1 MILADDSYIFF
12 CNSDKVTAFD
22 SASDYNREKG
32 YGWMAWFETGKAVMG
47 EERILWLEKN
57 VRILL
62 AAGIAVLFLIELIHN
77 HQSVWSLAA
86 ALLLTVLL
94 VLAYT
99 FRAGDAAVVAIIA
112 GLLFAIPTRRTGYV
126 GIFGC
131 TTLLAALFQPLGR
144 MISVTAFLFGAMGV
158 GILYEPELLYEL
170 VPSLLAGAVLFFLIP
185 ERYLENLR
193 DAAGAGK
200 RMERAREENRA
211 ERQAHQLRMQTME
224 HARRWQDLSEAFA
237 LLPVERELFLQ
248 GARTLET
255 YEPVSSSARER
266 PRINLVSGIS
276 RAVGNRDCISGDN
289 YSVYPLGRGRL
300 LVLLSDGM
308 GSGRQAYHDSDQVIS
323 RMEQLLET
331 GFSLTLAIELVHRW
345 LLAQGREDVGTTLD
359 AGMVNL
365 VSGECALI
373 KAGAA
378 ASYLLR
384 EQEGGSW
391 QVELINPESMPLG
404 IFDELHT
411 GSSHFRLRT
420 GDMLVMMT
428 DGVLDGLSGEL
439 KEERMKGFLEY
450 EAAKLSDPSPGRQSQ
465 ALAAAIL
472 DFARSDVEE
481 GMVRDDMT
489 IMTFVVAAA

>member
-1 MILADDSYIFF
+1 
-12 CNSDKVTAFD
+12 
-22 SASDYNREKG
+22 
-32 YGWMAWFETGKAVMG
+32 MAWCETGKAVMG
-47 EERILWLEKN
+47 EERILWLGKN

-62 AAGIAVLFLIELIHN
+62 VAGMAVLFMIELIHN
-77 HQSVWSLAA
+77 HQSIWTVLAA
-86 ALLLTVLL
+86 LMLTALLVMS
-94 VLAYT
+94 YT
-99 FRAGDAAVVAIIA
+99 FRAGDAAVAAIIA
-112 GLLFAIPTRRTGYV
+112 GLLLALPTRQTGYV

-131 TTLLAALFQPLGR
+131 TALLAALFQPLGR
-144 MISVTAFLFGAMGV
+144 MISVTAFLFGALGV
-158 GILYEPELLYEL
+158 GILYEPQLLYEL
-170 VPSLLAGAVLFFLIP
+170 VPSLLASAVLFFLIP
-185 ERYLENLR
+185 EEYLERLR

-200 RMERAREENRA
+200 RAERVREEKRI

-224 HARRWQDLSEAFA
+224 QARRWQDLSEAFS

-248 GARTLET
+248 GARTLEDYDT
-255 YEPVSSSARER
+255 VGVSERER
-266 PRINLVSGIS
+266 PRIDLISGVS

-289 YSVYPLGRGRL
+289 YSIYPIGRSRL

-331 GFSLTLAIELVHRW
+331 GFSLNLATEMVHKW

-365 VSGECALI
+365 ISGECALI

-384 EQEGGSW
+384 ENETGAW
-391 QVELINPESMPLG
+391 EVELINPESMPLG

-411 GSSHFRLRT
+411 GSCQLRLRK
-420 GDMLVMMT
+420 GDILVMMT

-472 DFARSDVEE
+472 EFALSDGEE
-481 GMVRDDMT
+481 DVVRDDMT
-489 IMTFVVAAA
+489 IMTFVVSPS

>member
-1 MILADDSYIFF
+1 
-12 CNSDKVTAFD
+12 
-22 SASDYNREKG
+22 
-32 YGWMAWFETGKAVMG
+32 MARFQTGKAVMG
-47 EERILWLEKN
+47 QERILWLEKN

-62 AAGIAVLFLIELIHN
+62 AAFIAVLFLLELIHN
-77 HQSVWSLAA
+77 HQSIWSMVAA
-86 ALLLTVLL
+86 LMLTALLL
-94 VLAYT
+94 LAYT
-99 FRAGDAAVVAIIA
+99 FRVGDAAIAAIVA
-112 GLLFAIPTRRTGYV
+112 GLILAIPTSRTGYV

-144 MISVTAFLFGAMGV
+144 MISVTAFLFGAMGI
-158 GILYEPELLYEL
+158 GILYEPQLLYEL
-170 VPSLLAGAVLFFLIP
+170 VPSLLASAVLFFLIP
-185 ERYLENLR
+185 EEQLHRLR

-200 RMERAREENRA
+200 RAERIREEKRM
-211 ERQAHQLRMQTME
+211 ERQAHQLRIQTME
-224 HARRWQDLSEAFA
+224 HARRWQDLSESFS

-248 GARTLET
+248 GARTLEN
-255 YEPVSSSARER
+255 YDAMSESARER

-276 RAVGNRDCISGDN
+276 RAVGNRDYISGDN
-289 YSVYPLGRGRL
+289 YSTYPIGRSRL

-331 GFSLTLAIELVHRW
+331 GFSLTLATEMVHRW

-365 VSGECALI
+365 VSGECAFV

-384 EQEGGSW
+384 EQEDGSW

-411 GSSHFRLRT
+411 GCSHLRLRP
-420 GDMLVMMT
+420 GDVLVMMT

-472 DFARSDVEE
+472 EFALSDGEE
-481 GMVRDDMT
+481 DMVRDDMT

>member
-1 MILADDSYIFF
+1 
-12 CNSDKVTAFD
+12 
-22 SASDYNREKG
+22 
-32 YGWMAWFETGKAVMG
+32 MARFETGKAVMG

-77 HQSVWSLAA
+77 HQSIWSLVA
-86 ALLLTVLL
+86 ALMLTVLL

-99 FRAGDAAVVAIIA
+99 FRAGDAAVAAIVA
-112 GLLFAIPTRRTGYV
+112 GLLLAIPTGRTGYV

-131 TTLLAALFQPLGR
+131 TTLLAAVFAPLGR
-144 MISVTAFLFGAMGV
+144 LISVTAFLFGAMGV

-170 VPSLLAGAVLFFLIP
+170 VPSLLAGAILFFLIP
-185 ERYLENLR
+185 EGHLESLR

-200 RMERAREENRA
+200 RIECIREEKRMER
-211 ERQAHQLRMQTME
+211 QSHQLRMQTME

-248 GARTLET
+248 GARTLEA
-255 YEPVSSSARER
+255 YDPVSVSAGEH
-266 PRINLVSGIS
+266 PRINLISGIS
-276 RAVGNRDCISGDN
+276 RAVGNRDYISGDN
-289 YSVYPLGRGRL
+289 YSVYPLGRSHL

-331 GFSLTLAIELVHRW
+331 GFSLKLAIELVHRW

-359 AGMVNL
+359 AGMINL
-365 VSGECALI
+365 ISGECALI

-384 EQEGGSW
+384 ENEDGSW
-391 QVELINPESMPLG
+391 QVELVNPESMPLG

-411 GSSHFRLRT
+411 GGSQIRLKA

-472 DFARSDVEE
+472 EFALSDGEE
-481 GMVRDDMT
+481 DEIRDDMT
-489 IMTFVVAAA
+489 IMTFVVAAV